1 VRHGKEDNY
10 GFADQHPKGL
20 IPIATNIDW
29 NTIRAEYIGGG
40 TSYRTL
46 AEKYGLSKDAIA
58 RKAQRQGWDKDRD
71 KARDAV
77 ATKSIQKAAEAAADN
92 ATIAQDLRRAI
103 LLRLQRIE
111 ARYPFDATEVRT
123 REGKNT
129 VVFRIRDLTAA
140 YKDMTEGLMVNGQG
154 ENELLRSLMEIERRA
169 GL

>member
-1 VRHGKEDNY
+1 M
-10 GFADQHPKGL
+10 
-20 IPIATNIDW
+20 
-29 NTIRAEYIGGG
+29 
-40 TSYRTL
+40 
-46 AEKYGLSKDAIA
+46 SKDAIA

-140 YKDMTEGLMVNGQG
+140 YKDMTDGLMLNDRG